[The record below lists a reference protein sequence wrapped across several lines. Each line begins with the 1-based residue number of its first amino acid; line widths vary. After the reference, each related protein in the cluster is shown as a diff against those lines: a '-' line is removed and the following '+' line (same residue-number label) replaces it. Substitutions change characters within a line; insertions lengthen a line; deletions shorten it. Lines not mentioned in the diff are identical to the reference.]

1 MDQHIR
7 NYLEAAIG
15 GVLKI
20 LAKFTEKQLCQS
32 FRFNKTGPEFLYL
45 KRYSGTIKKETLA
58 LVFSCEFCENFKNTF
73 FKEYF
78 RETSSNYCKT
88 ENG

>member
-45 KRYSGTIKKETLA
+45 KRFSGTIKKETLA

-73 FKEYF
+73 QTEYMQ
-78 RETSSNYCKT
+78 ETYSDYCKT
-88 ENG
+88 ENS